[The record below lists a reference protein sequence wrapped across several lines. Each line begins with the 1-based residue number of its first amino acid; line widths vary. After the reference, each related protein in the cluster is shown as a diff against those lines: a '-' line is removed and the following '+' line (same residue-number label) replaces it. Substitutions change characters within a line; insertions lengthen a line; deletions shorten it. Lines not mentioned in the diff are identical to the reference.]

1 MISYYLHKFGGW
13 LMFVVVVIIF
23 LIGLQVVQRAKQG
36 LGLAPPARAV
46 QQPVTTP
53 QVGPTTAQGPS
64 GVPPTVPSTSNT
76 NSPPAPVVPA
86 GPTPAEIRATLQ
98 EARDRLV
105 ESGVHADAALKAIK
119 AWKAEIPPL
128 LKTEAGNNIAARE
141 DLVARLTTIV
151 NAKRTTENDLLDAAK
166 RIGTFRSQL
175 GKRTTS
181 SRPKPLTPQEHDEI
195 EKLYA
200 TVSIAD
206 QEWSEALKDAHAIKV
221 LGDGGLT
228 PIQNLTL
235 EQKVEIEAAK
245 QQLAESEE
253 RERREEERK
262 AQEAEYQ
269 RDQKRVAAERERE
282 KERLAAKRK
291 EEAEAAAEKKRL
303 EEEALLARARSAD
316 VQSTLAIFLHK
327 RDVQPQKAG
336 PGSVNFRSTFDAAP
350 MSFSALKGIGAL
362 EPTTEGLKW
371 LARVGGNRKL
381 SSPRWGVASQPGNWS
396 EDDKKLLKEAQGF
409 LREFGSILVKDGKLS
424 P

>member
-13 LMFVVVVIIF
+13 LMFVVVIIIF

-36 LGLAPPARAV
+36 LGLASPAPVV
-46 QQPVTTP
+46 QPTTTP
-53 QVGPTTAQGPS
+53 QVGSAPAQGPA
-64 GVPPTVPSTSNT
+64 GVPLTAPSTANA
-76 NSPPAPVVPA
+76 NSPSAPVVPA

-105 ESGVHADAALKAIK
+105 ESGVHVDAALKSISD
-119 AWKAEIPPL
+119 WKAEIPPL
-128 LKTEAGNNIAARE
+128 LKTEAGDNIAARE
-141 DLVARLTTIV
+141 DLVTRLTTIV
-151 NAKRTTENDLLDAAK
+151 NAKRTSEEDLRDAAK

-181 SRPKPLTPQEHDEI
+181 STPTPLTPQEHDDI
-195 EKLYA
+195 EELYA
-200 TVSIAD
+200 LVSIAD
-206 QEWSEALKDAHAIKV
+206 EEWSEALNDARAVKV
-221 LGDGGLT
+221 LGDAGVT
-228 PIQNLTL
+228 PNKELTL
-235 EQKVEIEAAK
+235 EQKVEVEAAK

-253 RERREEERK
+253 RDRREEERK

-269 RDQKRVAAERERE
+269 REQKRIAAERERE
-282 KERLAAKRK
+282 KERLAAERK
-291 EEAEAAAEKKRL
+291 EKAEAAAEKERL
-303 EEEALLARARSAD
+303 EEEALLARARSAE

-350 MSFSALKGIGAL
+350 MSLSALKGIGAL
-362 EPTTEGLKW
+362 EPSTEGLKW
-371 LARVGGNRKL
+371 LARVGGSRKL

-396 EDDKKLLKEAQGF
+396 EDDKKLLKEAQEI
-409 LREFGSILVKDGKLS
+409 LRELGPILVKDGKLS